1 MIDELLRVDGDEAV
15 CTLLVREDNYFLDSD
30 QHLAE
35 SGMIE
40 HIAQSASAFAG
51 HKAIAAGATE
61 PPVGYIG
68 EVKNFHL
75 YTRPKIGDIITT
87 TITMG
92 PEVEGITII
101 RGTATVDGKTVADTT
116 MKIFIKD

>member
-15 CTLLVREDNYFLDSD
+15 CTLLVREDNYFLDND

-35 SGMIE
+35 PGMIE

-61 PPVGYIG
+61 PDDK
-68 EVKNFHL
+68 EL
-75 YTRPKIGDIITT
+75 LRLII
-87 TITMG
+87 IN
-92 PEVEGITII
+92 
-101 RGTATVDGKTVADTT
+101 
-116 MKIFIKD
+116 